1 MRVQKPAGVNF
12 ANGAVGFAKVSL
24 GPDAGL
30 ATLNFTCP
38 KVLPRTA
45 LASTWST
52 SRGRSYCGWCDRP

>member
-12 ANGAVGFAKVSL
+12 ANGSVVFAKVSL

-38 KVLPRTA
+38 KGPRKNNFTIA
-45 LASTWST
+45 V
-52 SRGRSYCGWCDRP
+52 